1 MTFMVYGLGGHEL
14 MPLKRLFNPGVV
26 DKTRAISPIHGI
38 NREGNHDNSQR
49 DQQQQGIAE
58 QTYQLIEHLPQD
70 NPVLFAHQIMTSPVM
85 TLTPQS
91 VVAEALKLLQV
102 RQFRHVPVVSPE
114 GVLVGMISD
123 RDILRYVGGLTEDY
137 EQRQGIPNINDP
149 IGHLMKTH
157 VLTASVDTDV
167 RYIARLF
174 VEQRV
179 GAMPI
184 VKNGDLVGIITR
196 SDVLRAVM
204 RHFVLEL
211 WA

>member
-14 MPLKRLFNPGVV
+14 MPLKRLFRPGVA
-26 DKTRAISPIHGI
+26 DKTRATSPVHGI
-38 NREGNHDNSQR
+38 NREGNHDEPR
-49 DQQQQGIAE
+49 EYQQQGIAE
-58 QTYQLIEHLPQD
+58 QAYRAIEHLSQD
-70 NPVLFAHQIMTSPVM
+70 NPVLFAHQIMTSPVV

-91 VVAEALKLLQV
+91 AVIEALKLFQA
-102 RQFRHVPVVSPE
+102 RQFRHVPVVSSE
-114 GVLVGMISD
+114 GFLVGMISD
-123 RDILRYVGGLTEDY
+123 RDILRHIGGLTKHY
-137 EQRQGIPNINDP
+137 EEQKGLHDTNDL
-149 IGHLMKTH
+149 IERLMQTH

-174 VEQRV
+174 VEQRI

-184 VKNGDLVGIITR
+184 VKDGELIGIITR
-196 SDVLRAVM
+196 SDILRAVM